1 VERAFIGVQMGP
13 LDAKMAAKLGAK
25 DRKGVLVN
33 DVVPGSPA
41 AEAGVQELDVITA
54 FDGQPVTGTRGLQE
68 VVERSEVGK
77 PHTLTVLRDGRQVTL
92 TVAVKPLP
100 SEVAQAGPGR
110 QPRGD
115 SGDETFYSDVF
126 GIEVRAKD
134 SVAEDA
140 YEGFTGVLVERVDA
154 DGLAAEAG
162 IGPGVLIRAV
172 GRTEVKT
179 IAEFAA
185 AMEKETADGGVV
197 LKVRTP
203 RGNAVVLLQRK

>member
-1 VERAFIGVQMGP
+1 
-13 LDAKMAAKLGAK
+13 
-25 DRKGVLVN
+25 
-33 DVVPGSPA
+33 
-41 AEAGVQELDVITA
+41 
-54 FDGQPVTGTRGLQE
+54 
-68 VVERSEVGK
+68 
-77 PHTLTVLRDGRQVTL
+77 
-92 TVAVKPLP
+92 
-100 SEVAQAGPGR
+100 
-110 QPRGD
+110 
-115 SGDETFYSDVF
+115 VF